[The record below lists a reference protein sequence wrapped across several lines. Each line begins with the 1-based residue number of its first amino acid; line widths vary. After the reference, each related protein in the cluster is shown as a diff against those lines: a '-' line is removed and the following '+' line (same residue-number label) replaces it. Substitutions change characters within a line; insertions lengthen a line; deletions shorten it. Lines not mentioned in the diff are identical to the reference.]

1 MGSWQWNDQQKPT
14 STVGVRASMGAVTMK
29 DDPQAAQRPYVFVRG
44 LDSKLHV
51 NWWDGKA
58 WHWSAQGAP
67 SGHGII
73 EKAGAVTVQDG
84 PNAVQR
90 PYAFVIGDD
99 SKLYVNWWDG
109 SKWNWS
115 DQGAP
120 SGRLVREGV
129 GVVTV
134 QDNPS
139 APQRP
144 YAFVLTDDF
153 RLWINW
159 WDGSKWN
166 WSDQGAPPSRTVS
179 RPLGVTTMRDNPNAF
194 TRPYAFVI
202 TDDSQ
207 VWVNW
212 WDGSQWNWSSQ
223 GTPSGQPVKKGAGVV
238 SVRDNPNAV
247 ERPYV
252 FVQGY
257 DSQLYVNWWDGSKW
271 NWSSQG
277 APSGRRIL
285 DSVGTVTMKDDPNA
299 FTRPYAFV
307 IGDDSKLYVNWW
319 DGGKWNWAAQGAPA
333 GRVVERPGEAITVQD
348 NQNAAQ
354 RPYAFVITDDSDL
367 QVNWWSLP

>member
-1 MGSWQWNDQQKPT
+1 MGSWQWNDQQRPT
-14 STVGVRASMGAVTMK
+14 STVGVRATAGAVTMK
-29 DDPQAAQRPYVFVRG
+29 DDPQAPQRPYVFVRG

-67 SGHGII
+67 SGRSII
-73 EKAGAVTVQDG
+73 EKVGAVTVQDS
-84 PNAVQR
+84 PNAAQR

-109 SKWNWS
+109 AKWNWS
-115 DQGAP
+115 DQGTP
-120 SGRLVREGV
+120 SGRLVREGA

-144 YAFVLTDDF
+144 YVFVITDDF
-153 RLWINW
+153 RLWVNW

-166 WSDQGAPPSRTVS
+166 WSDQGTPPSRTIS

-202 TDDSQ
+202 TDDSR

-212 WDGSQWNWSSQ
+212 WDGSKWNWSDQ
-223 GTPSGQPVKKGAGVV
+223 GAPSGQPVKKGAGVI
-238 SVRDNPNAV
+238 SVQDNPTAV

-257 DSQLYVNWWDGSKW
+257 DSKLYVNWWDGAKW
-271 NWSSQG
+271 NWSAQG
-277 APSGRRIL
+277 APSGRLIL

-299 FTRPYAFV
+299 FSRPYVFV

-319 DGGKWNWAAQGAPA
+319 DGKAWNWAAQGTPA
-333 GRVVERPGEAITVQD
+333 GRVIERPGEAITVQD
-348 NQNAAQ
+348 NPNAAQ